1 MKVLYGAGVLGAS
14 GSMGG
19 MTASH
24 NRFGSY
30 WRSRTTPV
38 NPNTQRQNKI
48 RSAVQFLAPR
58 WSEVLTALQRA
69 AWEVYATAITRTGS
83 LGQQIKLTGYNMY
96 MRSNVIRNQ
105 SDLSIVEDAPI
116 ELTLAPADPT
126 MVGTIDE
133 ANQEISIAFDDSLD
147 WVGQSGGHL
156 LVFMSIPVAAGRTFI
171 GGPWRLAGTID
182 GDDTTPP
189 TSPETLPAPF
199 PVGTGQVIAIRAR
212 ISEVDGRLSDLF
224 RNQGIV
230 ITGS

>member
-48 RSAVQFLAPR
+48 RAAVQLFAPQ
-58 WSEVLTALQRA
+58 WSGVLTLLQRE
-69 AWEVYATAITRTGS
+69 AWEVYAAAITRTGS
-83 LGQQIKLTGYNMY
+83 LGQQIKLTGYNMF

-105 SDLSIVEDAPI
+105 SDLTAIIDAPTI
-116 ELTLAPADPT
+116 LTLPPADPI

-133 ANQEISIAFDDSLD
+133 ASQQISVAFDDSLD
-147 WVGQSGGHL
+147 WVDQSGAHL
-156 LVFMSIPVAAGRTFI
+156 IVFMSMPVAAGRAFI

-182 GDDTTPP
+182 GDDTTAP
-189 TSPETLPAPF
+189 TSPEVMDAPF
-199 PVGTGQVIAIRAR
+199 PVAAGQVIAIRAR

-224 RNQGIV
+224 RNQGLV
-230 ITGS
+230 IAGS